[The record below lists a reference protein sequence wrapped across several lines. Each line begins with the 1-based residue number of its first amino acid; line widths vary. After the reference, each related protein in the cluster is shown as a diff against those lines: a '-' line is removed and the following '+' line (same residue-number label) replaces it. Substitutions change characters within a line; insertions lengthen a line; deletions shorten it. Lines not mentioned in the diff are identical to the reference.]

1 MKHNA
6 STMILYMESDSK
18 STTDVLNWI
27 NTKETAL
34 LNFNV
39 SSATLDDVFVH
50 SQLKEKN
57 NETVTQMVNI

>member
-1 MKHNA
+1 
-6 STMILYMESDSK
+6 MILYMESDSK